1 MKGTILVVDDEDV
14 ARRSVTKILQLEG
27 YQVHA
32 AEDGNVA
39 LETLSSGSFDAILLD
54 LRMPGI
60 DGVEVMHQAAKI
72 APETQI
78 ILLTAHGSLVSA
90 IEALHYQAFDYLLK
104 PIATADL
111 LKSVSGAV
119 TRRAELQRKQSL
131 LSQVEPSLRQVK
143 EAERAEYSLG
153 AAQIMA
159 IVEGVTYDLPRR
171 ALWRD
176 REYIEL
182 TPAEGRLLQIFLERR
197 GQVCTHRQL
206 VSLTQGY
213 ELSDLEAPGVLRPL
227 VSRLRRKL
235 HAVGGEKWVVS
246 VRGVGYVFDADN
258 GHASAG

>member
-104 PIATADL
+104 PIAPADL
-111 LKSVSGAV
+111 LKSVS
-119 TRRAELQRKQSL
+119 
-131 LSQVEPSLRQVK
+131 
-143 EAERAEYSLG
+143 
-153 AAQIMA
+153 
-159 IVEGVTYDLPRR
+159 
-171 ALWRD
+171 
-176 REYIEL
+176 
-182 TPAEGRLLQIFLERR
+182 
-197 GQVCTHRQL
+197 
-206 VSLTQGY
+206 
-213 ELSDLEAPGVLRPL
+213 
-227 VSRLRRKL
+227 
-235 HAVGGEKWVVS
+235 
-246 VRGVGYVFDADN
+246 
-258 GHASAG
+258 